1 MKTFDAA
8 LSYHKT
14 TLDNGLRV
22 IIVEMP
28 HLHSL
33 EFSMYVKVGSR
44 FETIHNN
51 GTSHFLEHMLFRGTK
66 NMPDSYQLHKSFES
80 LGGDINAVTSSEYTC
95 FWLTFHPQYAAEG
108 MGLFSEMFT
117 SPNFANMETEKQ
129 IILEEILNE
138 LNEKGENINVDDLSS
153 LMLWPKDSLAFSTL
167 GSKKNVLQFTK
178 EDIRS
183 FFHTYYTAS
192 NMVFCI
198 AGQVKHEQ
206 ILPYAD
212 KYFSHLPTGREVQI
226 PTQKFSQEK
235 ARTLFKQNPGSQTN
249 VQICFRA
256 LPYNSPDYY
265 ALLLLK
271 KILDDG
277 TSSLLQWNIREKQGL
292 VYDISASISSYHD
305 TGTFD
310 IDFLVAP
317 EKISH
322 VVKKILH
329 ELQKLTVAPVSQE
342 EFTKAKGRCLL
353 EFEFALDSM
362 ARMADRFGWNELF
375 LKTESLEEE
384 RKKITVI
391 KREQIFNVCRK
402 CFVNS
407 GLNIVVVGQYTKKEK
422 ALIKKLAEE
431 F

>member
-22 IIVEMP
+22 IILEMP

-51 GTSHFLEHMLFRGTK
+51 GISHFLEHMLFRGTK
-66 NMPDSYQLHKSFES
+66 NMPDSYQLHKSFEC
-80 LGGDINAVTSSEYTC
+80 LGGDINALTSSEYTC
-95 FWLTFHPQYAAEG
+95 FWFTFHPQYSAEG
-108 MGLFSEMFT
+108 MGLFSEMLT
-117 SPNFANMETEKQ
+117 SPNFADIETEKQ
-129 IILEEILNE
+129 IVLEEILNE
-138 LNEKGENINVDDLSS
+138 RNEKEENINIDDLSS
-153 LMLWPKDSLAFSTL
+153 LMLWPKDSLGFPTL

-178 EDIRS
+178 KDIQS

-192 NMVFCI
+192 NMVLCI
-198 AGQVKHEQ
+198 AGNIKHEE

-212 KYFSHLPTGREVQI
+212 KYFSHLPKGREVQI
-226 PTQKFSQEK
+226 PKQKFPQEK
-235 ARTLFKQNPGSQTN
+235 AQTLFKQNPGSQTN

-256 LPYNSPDYY
+256 PSYNSPDYY

-277 TSSLLQWNIREKQGL
+277 TSSVLQWNIREKQGL

-310 IDFLVAP
+310 IDF
-317 EKISH
+317 
-322 VVKKILH
+322 
-329 ELQKLTVAPVSQE
+329 TVAPKKISYVVQEILQEIRKLILAHISQE
-342 EFTKAKGRCLL
+342 EFNKAKGRYLL

-362 ARMADRFGWNELF
+362 ARMSDRFGWNELF
-375 LKTESLEEE
+375 HKTESLEEE
-384 RKKITVI
+384 KKKITMVNTQ
-391 KREQIFNVCRK
+391 QIFDVCRK
-402 CFVNS
+402 YFVNS
-407 GLNIVVVGQYTKKEK
+407 GLNIVVVGQYTKEEK